1 MTVVFNMSVSIND
14 KSSSIIYIYNESVD
28 KMKMHTYQNI
38 DITISNLHQINLN
51 LQTRQNYL

>member
-1 MTVVFNMSVSIND
+1 MTVVFNVSVSIND
-14 KSSSIIYIYNESVD
+14 KSSPIIYIYNESVD